1 MEPDDLSKLSVCDVQ
16 GIWNSIEN
24 EFRINNLGT
33 RGLLLYIIFIL
44 KLLYLMKWNARE
56 DIAS

>member
-1 MEPDDLSKLSVCDVQ
+1 MSFYKVQ
-16 GIWNSIEN
+16 GMCDSIRVGN
-24 EFRINNLGT
+24 EFINNLGT

-56 DIAS
+56 DIVDLS